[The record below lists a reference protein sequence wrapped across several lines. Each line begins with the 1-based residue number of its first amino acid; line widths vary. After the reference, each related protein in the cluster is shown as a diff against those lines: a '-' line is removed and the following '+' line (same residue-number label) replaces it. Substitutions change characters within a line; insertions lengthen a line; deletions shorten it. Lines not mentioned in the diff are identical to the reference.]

1 MIVPISRPV
10 TRIGWALINGIPRP
24 AIHATKIPMPTA
36 ANILRFIKTV
46 RLGICIL
53 PETSG
58 LNTPTVKKIMPT
70 ATPYFSA
77 KGRYWDSAVC
87 CISNNTVAEIV
98 IEPLLL
104 KTPSKISKTRNNGIT
119 FRCTGYSL
127 IKASYDTRAS
137 DSSASCRIAKVISL
151 SGKISRR
158 ATAFST
164 ALRASLI
171 A

>member
-1 MIVPISRPV
+1 M
-10 TRIGWALINGIPRP
+10 
-24 AIHATKIPMPTA
+24 A
-36 ANILRFIKTV
+36 ANILKFIKAV

-53 PETSG
+53 PEISG
-58 LNTPTVKKIMPT
+58 LNTPMVKKIMPT
-70 ATPYFSA
+70 ATPYFSD

-151 SGKISRR
+151 SGKISRQ